1 VFFASAR
8 RAGIPVSAMRQQ
20 VGIAEPPSALEG
32 KPEQPWFLRD
42 LFDTIFPRD
51 RALSTSAAPKRALS

>member
-1 VFFASAR
+1 
-8 RAGIPVSAMRQQ
+8 MRPQ
-20 VGIAEPPSALEG
+20 VGIAEPPSVLEG

-51 RALSTSAAPKRALS
+51 RALSTSAAPKRAL